1 MKLAD
6 YKDKEWSVWLF
17 PIEVGCRGFPCSAI
31 RAEAAHMTRDVRK
44 DTQDNNKKTWR
55 SNRTVILDIAPPRR
69 SVLEVGIRRVVDWRL
84 LLTHQLEH
92 VMV

>member
-1 MKLAD
+1 MERVAI
-6 YKDKEWSVWLF
+6 S
-17 PIEVGCRGFPCSAI
+17 CRGRLQRVLSAI
-31 RAEAAHMTRDVRK
+31 RPEAARMTSDVRK
-44 DTQDNNKKTWR
+44 NTQDNNKKTWR
-55 SNRTVILDIAPPRR
+55 SNRTVILLDMAPPRR